1 MDFIANIKRKL
12 INIALAAVAVIVLI
26 LASGV
31 LLFQDMYERHRLSQ
45 EKIGLL
51 EEQVSSL
58 QEEMIKV
65 TGENSQFAASIKSL
79 TDSPR
84 PTASNV
90 SQESAVTRSV
100 AEINPSVVSIRVYR
114 NVQYRGQILR
124 QRIGEG
130 SGFIVSANG
139 YIVTNRHVV
148 PYVNAVYTVTSQD
161 GSELE
166 AEVQYRDAQNDI
178 AILKVERNNLKPA
191 KLGDSQNLQL
201 GQTVIAVGNAL
212 GEFSNSVSVGII
224 SGLGRTIEAED
235 QRGVIQRIEN
245 TIQTDA
251 AINPGNS
258 GGPLVNSAGE
268 VIGVN
273 VATVVGA
280 QSISFAIPVNVVKNI
295 LQAQGI

>member
-90 SQESAVTRSV
+90 SQESAITRSV